1 MSICKR
7 AKVLKA
13 SILPKR
19 TWKQKKQITRK
30 NLIKIWFVFFDF
42 K

>member
-1 MSICKR
+1 MKNSHKMSKRKR

-19 TWKQKKQITRK
+19 TWKQKKT
-30 NLIKIWFVFFDF
+30 NN
-42 K
+42 

>member
-1 MSICKR
+1 MSKRKR

-19 TWKQKKQITRK
+19 TWKQKRQITRK
-30 NLIKIWFVFFDF
+30 NLIKI
-42 K
+42 

>member
-19 TWKQKKQITRK
+19 TWKQKKQITGK
-30 NLIKIWFVFFDF
+30 NLIKI
-42 K
+42 